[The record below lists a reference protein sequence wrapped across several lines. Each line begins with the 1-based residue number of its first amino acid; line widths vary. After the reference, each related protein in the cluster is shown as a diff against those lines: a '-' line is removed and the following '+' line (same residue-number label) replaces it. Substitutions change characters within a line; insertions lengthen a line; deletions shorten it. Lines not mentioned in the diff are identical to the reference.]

1 MEIDELTQRVLHQ
14 KRMEEL
20 ELKPAAPYDPSE
32 GMTTMEEL
40 RGYIR
45 FLYGQYMEEK
55 EQNRQQQAAMQDSLD
70 EMARQLKEANA
81 TAKLESDERRKMWQQ
96 FEKMTGEL
104 KEANDKV
111 LKLTRELQT
120 ANERLGVLNS
130 EHFGT
135 SKSLKGSGKNKPTKG
150 KNDGR
155 DDMGGKAS
163 VNNGCAQPPSSETDD
178 TSVGQEVKS
187 VYHGPSREGC
197 TYNKQVVGTP
207 IEHRC
212 DLTRLPDGCT
222 VIKKLKP
229 KVVRDLKCVIE
240 EHHFERYKVKY
251 PDGKIRTVYIPCE
264 DDEAAGIYDEI
275 VPGTGVTASL
285 LSWLIFNRYQMATPA
300 YRESKGRLKDMNW
313 DTCRQNLINWADKGA
328 IQLNKLIPALKEVAL
343 QEGANVNVD
352 ETWCRYQTHF
362 GHRKTYMWCLVNR
375 ALGIVI
381 FFYEDT
387 TDGNGVK
394 HEGGRGRNVLLDFL
408 GDAKIKSL
416 QSDGY
421 NVYTY
426 LDGELMDIE
435 HLCCMDHFWAK
446 AKKALN
452 QGCKKAQFFVTE
464 VGKLYRRER
473 FYKEKGLSAERIKEM
488 RNDSYTQGI
497 IDRMKERM
505 EKLLAEGENQVSDL
519 MWRALNYLHDF
530 WDNLFAYRKD
540 GEYAISNCA
549 AEQAIRPQTVQRKN
563 SLFYCSTK
571 GAVNSAIYNTFIET
585 CKQAGIS
592 FRDYFRRVIL
602 ELKHGRTDYANLLPM
617 TIGLKRY

>member
-1 MEIDELTQRVLHQ
+1 M
-14 KRMEEL
+14 
-20 ELKPAAPYDPSE
+20 
-32 GMTTMEEL
+32 
-40 RGYIR
+40 
-45 FLYGQYMEEK
+45 
-55 EQNRQQQAAMQDSLD
+55 
-70 EMARQLKEANA
+70 
-81 TAKLESDERRKMWQQ
+81 
-96 FEKMTGEL
+96 
-104 KEANDKV
+104 
-111 LKLTRELQT
+111 
-120 ANERLGVLNS
+120 
-130 EHFGT
+130 
-135 SKSLKGSGKNKPTKG
+135 
-150 KNDGR
+150 
-155 DDMGGKAS
+155 
-163 VNNGCAQPPSSETDD
+163 
-178 TSVGQEVKS
+178 
-187 VYHGPSREGC
+187 
-197 TYNKQVVGTP
+197 
-207 IEHRC
+207 
-212 DLTRLPDGCT
+212 
-222 VIKKLKP
+222 
-229 KVVRDLKCVIE
+229 
-240 EHHFERYKVKY
+240 
-251 PDGKIRTVYIPCE
+251 
-264 DDEAAGIYDEI
+264 
-275 VPGTGVTASL
+275 
-285 LSWLIFNRYQMATPA
+285 
-300 YRESKGRLKDMNW
+300 
-313 DTCRQNLINWADKGA
+313 
-328 IQLNKLIPALKEVAL
+328 
-343 QEGANVNVD
+343 
-352 ETWCRYQTHF
+352 
-362 GHRKTYMWCLVNR
+362 NR

-617 TIGLKRY
+617 NIGLKRY

>member
-1 MEIDELTQRVLHQ
+1 M
-14 KRMEEL
+14 
-20 ELKPAAPYDPSE
+20 
-32 GMTTMEEL
+32 
-40 RGYIR
+40 
-45 FLYGQYMEEK
+45 
-55 EQNRQQQAAMQDSLD
+55 
-70 EMARQLKEANA
+70 
-81 TAKLESDERRKMWQQ
+81 
-96 FEKMTGEL
+96 
-104 KEANDKV
+104 
-111 LKLTRELQT
+111 
-120 ANERLGVLNS
+120 
-130 EHFGT
+130 
-135 SKSLKGSGKNKPTKG
+135 
-150 KNDGR
+150 
-155 DDMGGKAS
+155 
-163 VNNGCAQPPSSETDD
+163 
-178 TSVGQEVKS
+178 
-187 VYHGPSREGC
+187 
-197 TYNKQVVGTP
+197 
-207 IEHRC
+207 
-212 DLTRLPDGCT
+212 
-222 VIKKLKP
+222 
-229 KVVRDLKCVIE
+229 
-240 EHHFERYKVKY
+240 
-251 PDGKIRTVYIPCE
+251 
-264 DDEAAGIYDEI
+264 
-275 VPGTGVTASL
+275 
-285 LSWLIFNRYQMATPA
+285 
-300 YRESKGRLKDMNW
+300 
-313 DTCRQNLINWADKGA
+313 
-328 IQLNKLIPALKEVAL
+328 
-343 QEGANVNVD
+343 
-352 ETWCRYQTHF
+352 
-362 GHRKTYMWCLVNR
+362 
-375 ALGIVI
+375 
-381 FFYEDT
+381 
-387 TDGNGVK
+387 K

-585 CKQAGIS
+585 CKQVGVS
-592 FRDYFRRVIL
+592 FREYFRRVIL
-602 ELKHGRTDYANLLPM
+602 ELKHRRTDYANLLPM

>member
-207 IEHRC
+207 IEHKC

-251 PDGKIRTVYIPCE
+251 PDGKIRRSISHVRMMRRQVSMT
-264 DDEAAGIYDEI
+264 
-275 VPGTGVTASL
+275 
-285 LSWLIFNRYQMATPA
+285 
-300 YRESKGRLKDMNW
+300 RL
-313 DTCRQNLINWADKGA
+313 
-328 IQLNKLIPALKEVAL
+328 
-343 QEGANVNVD
+343 
-352 ETWCRYQTHF
+352 
-362 GHRKTYMWCLVNR
+362 CLVP
-375 ALGIVI
+375 A
-381 FFYEDT
+381 
-387 TDGNGVK
+387 
-394 HEGGRGRNVLLDFL
+394 
-408 GDAKIKSL
+408 
-416 QSDGY
+416 
-421 NVYTY
+421 
-426 LDGELMDIE
+426 
-435 HLCCMDHFWAK
+435 
-446 AKKALN
+446 
-452 QGCKKAQFFVTE
+452 
-464 VGKLYRRER
+464 
-473 FYKEKGLSAERIKEM
+473 
-488 RNDSYTQGI
+488 
-497 IDRMKERM
+497 
-505 EKLLAEGENQVSDL
+505 
-519 MWRALNYLHDF
+519 
-530 WDNLFAYRKD
+530 
-540 GEYAISNCA
+540 
-549 AEQAIRPQTVQRKN
+549 
-563 SLFYCSTK
+563 
-571 GAVNSAIYNTFIET
+571 
-585 CKQAGIS
+585 
-592 FRDYFRRVIL
+592 
-602 ELKHGRTDYANLLPM
+602 
-617 TIGLKRY
+617 